1 MEEVRDRRTGLG
13 TRPFVLKISSTI
25 YAGLPKPLKG
35 GTSEPSA
42 TGVKLNEV
50 GIDLASLTEPG

>member
-25 YAGLPKPLKG
+25 YAGLPKPLE

-50 GIDLASLTEPG
+50 GVDLASLTEPG